1 MVDTPRNDARE
12 GDFNEDEVAL
22 RWRRVILR
30 LSENL
35 LDAASQRSELS
46 PILLGALHNA
56 LDQLL
61 LYGEEGDLMALE
73 EWLVAEDVTPRDS
86 PPTGERRVAVYPWPG
101 SERRTGQDRRTCC
114 ERRTRADR
122 RGVSFA

>member
-1 MVDTPRNDARE
+1 MEDTPKLHLN
-12 GDFNEDEVAL
+12 GNEEEEQIAL
-22 RWRRVILR
+22 RWRCVILR

-35 LDAASQRSELS
+35 LDAAAQRSELS

-73 EWLVAEDVTPRDS
+73 EWLVVEDCPPPAPRRR
-86 PPTGERRVAVYPWPG
+86 ERRLVTHAWPG
-101 SERRTGQDRRTCC
+101 QERRTAQERRATRDRRVQ
-114 ERRTRADR
+114 ADR
-122 RGVSFA
+122 RGNA